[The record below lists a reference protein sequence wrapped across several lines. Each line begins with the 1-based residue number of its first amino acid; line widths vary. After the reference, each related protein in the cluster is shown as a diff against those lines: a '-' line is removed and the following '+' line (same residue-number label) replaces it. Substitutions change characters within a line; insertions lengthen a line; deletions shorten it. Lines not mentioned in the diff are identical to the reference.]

1 MRGSCNN
8 KLFKILRKQTLKDK
22 GNRCYYD
29 SLCLFMSDRCK
40 RTLCLI
46 LLSLLSV
53 MRQDGIRV
61 SL

>member
-8 KLFKILRKQTLKDK
+8 MLFKILRERTLKDK

-40 RTLCLI
+40 RTLI

-53 MRQDGIRV
+53 ERRAGIRV
-61 SL
+61 S